1 MNRNRRAPSSSWR
14 CEISRSDA
22 VTCRSNRHPCTSVR
36 ATSSRLPVS
45 LPASGAGAGQQ
56 LRPPAEAP
64 RQACG
69 CALFR
74 VSGAAASQRAAMSPP
89 TGEAFGRAESAL
101 PNKLT
106 AQTPS
111 LSLRLSVFAS
121 GENAHYLPTT
131 RPPQT
136 QTWCAPVCFVGRWWV
151 SVTATD
157 CPLPTSNTV
166 LPTLDP
172 PSPTTAHQEHTA

>member
-1 MNRNRRAPSSSWR
+1 
-14 CEISRSDA
+14 

-69 CALFR
+69 CPALR
-74 VSGAAASQRAAMSPP
+74 VSGAVASQRAGMSPRA
-89 TGEAFGRAESAL
+89 TKVFGRAKSAL
-101 PNKLT
+101 PNKVLT
-106 AQTPS
+106 KTPS

-151 SVTATD
+151 SVTAARRPLATTNTA
-157 CPLPTSNTV
+157 LPTM
-166 LPTLDP
+166 DP
-172 PSPTTAHQEHTA
+172 PSPITAHREHTA